1 MKWWSK
7 GCPHVLEKAI
17 YCLQARWVYG
27 DSIIAVCM
35 CWPSTKEAMMILWV
49 EKNDLFRS
57 SFCFHSHL
65 NVRALGLGIVYKQYN
80 NSRTQ
85 KPTFIMPDK
94 IQRLDGTVIC
104 CWFMSLY
111 EKFKRSLLSTGTELT
126 NGIVTHT
133 FECSYTRLSIHH
145 YNTEISITTSY
156 HFRNGPVLEL
166 LRAPNSLNPRQQ
178 SDRISSVLRVPN
190 LKKSNKTETCIPSV
204 QCYSFGFCYQY
215 PASKTVL
222 LTPELIHHQPMP
234 TRLRS
239 PKWFGE

>member
-1 MKWWSK
+1 
-7 GCPHVLEKAI
+7 
-17 YCLQARWVYG
+17 
-27 DSIIAVCM
+27 
-35 CWPSTKEAMMILWV
+35 MILWV

-190 LKKSNKTETCIPSV
+190 LKKQTRQKQNTNQTGKREVETKAQAAEARTRTKPNFIAFHHTCNMHV
-204 QCYSFGFCYQY
+204 CLQW
-215 PASKTVL
+215 ASDNA
-222 LTPELIHHQPMP
+222 
-234 TRLRS
+234 
-239 PKWFGE
+239 